1 MVKSNAFGLDIGT
14 TTMKV
19 VSVSRDDKHIVYNAA
34 LSAFTPERGMQSE
47 SPFDHQEMAV
57 MINKLVIDAKITTNN
72 VNIALPENHL
82 YTRVIDMPLLSNEEL
97 SNAIYWEA
105 EQYVPAPLDTVTL
118 AWSKLRE
125 YRSPLGDNK
134 MQVLLVVAPKEL
146 IKKYQ
151 NILDLAGL
159 TIVSIETELLALIR
173 GIIADNNSPTAL
185 LINVGAMNTSLC
197 IIQNGIIVFNYS
209 FPMGGIELTDAIPSD
224 FGFAPAQAEE
234 YKMVYGLSDKQFE
247 GKVRKAIDPILTSMI
262 NEVRKAITVYN
273 ERYKGDSA
281 ISQILLTGGSAS
293 LPGLAAYFAQNMG
306 IETLIAN
313 PWKMLNVQNV
323 PQDVMEKGP
332 SYAIALGLALKEYES

>member
-14 TTMKV
+14 TNMKV
-19 VSVSRDDKHIVYNAA
+19 VWVGRDDKHIVYQSS
-34 LSAFTPERGMQSE
+34 LSAFAPERGMQSE

-57 MINKLVIDAKITTNN
+57 LINKLVIDAKIETNN
-72 VNIALPENHL
+72 VNISLPDNHV

-125 YRSPLGDNK
+125 YRSPLGENK

-173 GIIADNNSPTAL
+173 GVIADNSSPTAL
-185 LINVGAMNTSLC
+185 LMNIGAMNSSLC
-197 IIQNGIIVFNYS
+197 IIQNGILVFNYS
-209 FPMGGIELTDAIPSD
+209 FPLGGVALTRAIASD
-224 FGFAPAQAEE
+224 FGFSLAQAEE
-234 YKMVYGLSDKQFE
+234 YKIAYGLSDKQFE
-247 GKVRKAIDPILTSMI
+247 GKVKKAIDPILGSMLS
-262 NEVRKAITVYN
+262 EVRKAMTVYN
-273 ERYKGDSA
+273 ERYKSESA
-281 ISQILLTGGSAS
+281 ISQMLLTGGTAR
-293 LPGLAAYFAQNMG
+293 LPGLASYFAQNMG
-306 IETLIAN
+306 IETVIAN
-313 PWKMLNVQNV
+313 PWKMLNIQNV
-323 PQDVMEKGP
+323 PQEVMDKGP
-332 SYAIALGLALKEYES
+332 AYAVALGLALKEYEQ